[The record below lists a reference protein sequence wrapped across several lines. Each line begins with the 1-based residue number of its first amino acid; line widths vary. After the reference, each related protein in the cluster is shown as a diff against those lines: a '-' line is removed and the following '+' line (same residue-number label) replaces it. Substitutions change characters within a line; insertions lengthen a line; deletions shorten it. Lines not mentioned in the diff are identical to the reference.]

1 MMIYL
6 AHPIDFAGEYYD
18 TIIEAAHE
26 AKEYLLDEGAS
37 CVYTPADAWRVNL
50 PMSPTIQMVNNQALL
65 ASDAMFIIVPE
76 GARSFGVP
84 FEMGVAHANRI
95 PMVYVTSGEPS
106 SARRLRET
114 SALFAYLNV
123 PVFSDMEMASAAREA
138 LNRAR
143 AAKYPNGFPKP
154 KEAKG
159 DTKERTGK

>member
-18 TIIEAAHE
+18 AIIEAAHE
-26 AKEYLLDEGAS
+26 AKDCLLDAGAS

-50 PMSPTIQMVNNQALL
+50 PMSPAIQMVNNQALL
-65 ASDAMFIIVPE
+65 ASDAVFIIIPE

-106 SARRLRET
+106 RVRRLRET
-114 SALFAYLNV
+114 SALFAYLNI
-123 PVFSDMEMASAAREA
+123 PIYSDEEMVEAARVA
-138 LNRAR
+138 LDLAR
-143 AAKYPNGFPKP
+143 VAKYRGAVPRPR
-154 KEAKG
+154 EANG
-159 DTKERTGK
+159 DTRERTGK